1 MPSSSRRCEVEVE
14 VDVDVDVAAVD
25 AAWSSGLAEEGGVG
39 ASIAG
44 AAAAASIAGRVG
56 AADISSMYRIAR
68 RVLWT
73 WEGGWNQILG
83 S

>member
-1 MPSSSRRCEVEVE
+1 MPSSSRRGEF
-14 VDVDVDVAAVD
+14 DFAAVD
-25 AAWSSGLAEEGGVG
+25 AAWSSELAEEGGAG

-44 AAAAASIAGRVG
+44 AAAAASLAGGVG

-73 WEGGWNQILG
+73 WEGGWNQGLG